1 MTFELL
7 LDGEKNIKKT
17 SSGENTI
24 DRRKSYAKVV

>member
-1 MTFELL
+1 MTLEQI
-7 LDGEKNIKKT
+7 LDGGKIIKKT